1 MDAVSILVVGSSV
14 LDQVSRVERFPHA
27 GESVR
32 GTDVQL
38 FAGGKGANQA
48 VTTARLGAR
57 TTFCS
62 CVGNDA
68 NGHHLI
74 QSLRAEDVNCEHI
87 EFHQTTPTGTALI
100 ALNAEGQNMI
110 IACLGANLHFSPDFA
125 FKVVHE
131 NLHHVLLLQAEIPLE
146 TVRAAAEAS
155 QGVVIFNP
163 APSISL
169 PGALYPLVDYLTPN
183 EHEASHLVDFS
194 VRNSH
199 DADKAA
205 DELLARGCA
214 NVVITLGSLGAFYKN
229 AHESGLV
236 KAPRVDV
243 VDTVGAGDCFNGAL
257 AYAIAKQTPLHEAVK
272 FAVGCASLSVTR
284 LGAQSGLPFL
294 DELPNGLRAL
304 LNSNY

>member
-68 NGHHLI
+68 SGHQMI
-74 QSLRAEDVNCEHI
+74 QSLRSEDVNCEHI

-110 IACLGANLHFSPDFA
+110 IACLGANLHFSADFA

-183 EHEASHLVDFS
+183 EHEAAHLVGFPI
-194 VRNSH
+194 RNTR
-199 DADKAA
+199 DADRAA
-205 DELLARGCA
+205 DELLARGCS
-214 NVVITLGSLGAFYKN
+214 NVVITMGSIGAYYKN
-229 AHESGLV
+229 REESGLV
-236 KAPRVDV
+236 KAPRVQV

-257 AYAIAKQTPLHEAVK
+257 AFAIANDCPLHEAVQ

-294 DELPNGLRAL
+294 DELPNGLRTL
-304 LNSNY
+304 LNSNC